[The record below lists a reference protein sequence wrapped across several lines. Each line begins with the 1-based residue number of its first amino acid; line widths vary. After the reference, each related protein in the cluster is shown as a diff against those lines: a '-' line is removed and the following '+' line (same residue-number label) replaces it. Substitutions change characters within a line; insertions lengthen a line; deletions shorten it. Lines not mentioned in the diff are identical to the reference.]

1 MPNETRNY
9 VPKLQA
15 VKNIVD
21 EPGSMYGLTLP
32 DIPNHPYFVT
42 VTTSR
47 DIDVTMAA
55 KLAGMPVEEFRSL
68 NPSFAK
74 PVILGAT
81 QSADPASLRQRQR
94 LPEAT

>member
-1 MPNETRNY
+1 M
-9 VPKLQA
+9 
-15 VKNIVD
+15 
-21 EPGSMYGLTLP
+21 GSRLP

-55 KLAGMPVEEFRSL
+55 KLASMTVEEFRSL

-81 QSADPASLRQRQR
+81 SPQILLPFDNASAFQTQPEVRIPARCRR
-94 LPEAT
+94 GPPTR